1 MPEVFDRSH
10 IMIKQII
17 QYKKILPAIS
27 IVGLGFVFARL
38 TGIIKTI
45 VIANQFG
52 TSPEI
57 AAYWVAFRIPDL
69 LFNLL
74 AGATLSAAF
83 IPIFN
88 KVVNKE
94 GDRAGWEL
102 SSSIINILTL
112 VTLIFCIVAFI
123 FTAFFINII
132 APGLNQEIN
141 ELAIDLTRIML
152 ASPIFFCIS
161 GMSTGILN
169 GKNHFI
175 APAIAPTI
183 YNISIIFGAMY
194 LSSSSGV
201 QGLAFSVVIGSI
213 GHLLVQLFVLRGLG
227 MEWSPSFNFKSKNVK
242 EVITL
247 ALPRTIGLAA
257 NQINLIIFIL
267 FASKISEENINA
279 FNYAHMFIMLP
290 VALIGMSVSI
300 AIFPKISSLFIL
312 KKFKEF
318 HEYSEKTINLIIFLS
333 IPAMIGIL
341 SLAQPMTKLIFE
353 HGQFDPNSTIL
364 VKNIVILF
372 TPIIFAFSLTEIFSR
387 IYYAAM
393 DTKTPVVATVIS
405 VIINVL
411 ICSFAVGKFGYQS
424 IAVAGSIAALSELSF
439 LIYRL
444 KKKGIIMNYQH
455 ILADSMRVLIVSFG
469 MYLIIQLIDNII
481 VKKYLVNEF
490 LSLFVLILVGIISYF
505 ALFRI
510 CFKQKY
516 SSIIHFLKA

>member
-1 MPEVFDRSH
+1 MPEVFDRSR
-10 IMIKQII
+10 IMIKKMT
-17 QYKKILPAIS
+17 QYRKILPAIS
-27 IVGLGFVFARL
+27 IVGLGFIFARL

-83 IPIFN
+83 IPVFN
-88 KVVNKE
+88 KVINEE
-94 GDRAGWEL
+94 GNLAGWEL
-102 SSSIINILTL
+102 SSSIINILTT
-112 VTLIFCIVAFI
+112 VTLIFCIISLI
-123 FTAFFINII
+123 FTDFLIHII

-141 ELAIDLTRIML
+141 LLAIQLTRIML
-152 ASPIFFCIS
+152 VSPIFFCIS
-161 GMSTGILN
+161 GMATGILN

-183 YNISIIFGAMY
+183 YNFSIIFGAIY
-194 LSSSSGV
+194 LSNSFGV
-201 QGLAFSVVIGSI
+201 KGLAFSVVMGSI
-213 GHLLVQLFVLRGLG
+213 GHLLIQLFVLKILH
-227 MEWSPSFNFKSKNVK
+227 MEWKPSFNFRSIYVK
-242 EVITL
+242 EVISL

-300 AIFPKISSLFIL
+300 AIFPKISSLFLL

-318 HEYSEKTINLIIFLS
+318 HEYAEKTINTIIFLS
-333 IPAMIGIL
+333 IPAMVGIITL
-341 SLAQPMTKLIFE
+341 VKPMTKLIFE
-353 HGQFDPNSTIL
+353 HGQFEPSSTIL
-364 VKNIVILF
+364 VQNIVLLF
-372 TPIIFAFSLTEIFSR
+372 IPIIFAFSLTEIFSR

-405 VIINVL
+405 VVINVL
-411 ICSFAVGKFGYQS
+411 ICSFSIDQFGYKS
-424 IAVAGSIAALSELSF
+424 IALAGSIAAISELTF
-439 LIYRL
+439 LVYCL
-444 KKKGIIMNYQH
+444 KKKDIIINYQS
-455 ILADSMRVLIVSFG
+455 ILIDSVKVLIVSFG
-469 MYLIIQLIDNII
+469 MYLIIQFTDNMII
-481 VKKYLVNEF
+481 GKYLVNEF
-490 LSLFVLILVGIISYF
+490 LSLFCLILFGIISYF

-510 CFKQKY
+510 FFKHKY
-516 SSIIHFLKA
+516 NSIIHFLKE

>member
-1 MPEVFDRSH
+1 
-10 IMIKQII
+10 MIKQIT

-27 IVGLGFVFARL
+27 IVGLGFIFARL

-88 KVVNKE
+88 KVVNEK
-94 GDRAGWEL
+94 GDQAGWEL
-102 SSSIINILTL
+102 SSSIINILTTM
-112 VTLIFCIVAFI
+112 TLIFCIISFI
-123 FTAFFINII
+123 FTEFLIKII

-141 ELAIDLTRIML
+141 LLAIQLTRIML
-152 ASPIFFCIS
+152 VSPIFFCIS
-161 GMSTGILN
+161 GMATGILN

-183 YNISIIFGAMY
+183 YNFSIIFGAIY
-194 LSSSSGV
+194 LSNSFGV
-201 QGLAFSVVIGSI
+201 KGLASSVVVGSI
-213 GHLLVQLFVLRGLG
+213 GHLLIQLLVLRVFD
-227 MEWSPSFNFKSKNVK
+227 MKWKPSFNFRSLYVK
-242 EVITL
+242 EVIAL

-267 FASKISEENINA
+267 FASKISEESINA

-300 AIFPKISSLFIL
+300 AMFPKISSLFVL

-318 HEYSEKTINLIIFLS
+318 HEYAEKTINTIIFLS
-333 IPAMIGIL
+333 IPAMIGIITL
-341 SLAQPMTKLIFE
+341 LKPMTQLIFE
-353 HGQFDPNSTIL
+353 HGQFESSSTIL
-364 VKNIVILF
+364 VQDIVLLF
-372 TPIIFAFSLTEIFSR
+372 IPIIFAFSLTEIFSR

-405 VIINVL
+405 VAINVL
-411 ICSFAVGKFGYQS
+411 ICSLTIEKFGYQS
-424 IAVAGSIAALSELSF
+424 IALAGSIAAISELTF
-439 LIYRL
+439 LVFCL
-444 KKKGIIMNYQH
+444 KKKNIIINYQS
-455 ILADSMRVLIVSFG
+455 ILIDSVKVLIVSFG
-469 MYLIIQLIDNII
+469 MYLVMQFIDHII
-481 VKKYLVNEF
+481 VEKYLVNEF
-490 LSLFVLILVGIISYF
+490 LSLSCLILCGVISYF

-510 CFKQKY
+510 FFKHKY
-516 SSIIHFLKA
+516 NSIIHFLKE